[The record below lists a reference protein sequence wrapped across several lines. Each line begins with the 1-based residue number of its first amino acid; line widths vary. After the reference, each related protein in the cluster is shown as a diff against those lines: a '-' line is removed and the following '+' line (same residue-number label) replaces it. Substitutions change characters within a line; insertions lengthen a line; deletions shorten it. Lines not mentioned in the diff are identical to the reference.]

1 MTLYEDK
8 WLLNLLWWLFH
19 NVYNKCQMTVSTPD
33 ANIILHINC
42 ISIKININTL
52 KATVTPIY
60 VRNWIL

>member
-1 MTLYEDK
+1 
-8 WLLNLLWWLFH
+8 
-19 NVYNKCQMTVSTPD
+19 MTVSTPD

-60 VRNWIL
+60 VRN